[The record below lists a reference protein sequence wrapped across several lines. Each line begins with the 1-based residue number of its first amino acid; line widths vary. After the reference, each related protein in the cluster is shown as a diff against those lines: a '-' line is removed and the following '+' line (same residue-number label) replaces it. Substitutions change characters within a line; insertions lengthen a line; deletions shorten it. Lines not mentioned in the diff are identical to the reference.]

1 MKYSTIFLFG
11 LFGVL
16 VIGSNAGYS
25 DHYLLGIDILA
36 AALSAFLSLRL
47 WRWTVWKFGTPNRF
61 APYWSIAV
69 TVLLVIHCFL
79 QSYVI
84 FGPESTFNEYL
95 SAVLSR
101 FDYRLLL
108 LSLRP
113 EFIGVV
119 PAGCLTAIIVVL
131 LLSVPELYLRM
142 LRVKAWEQSVILQ
155 EKEEYVS
162 GLQSAGDS
170 ADEAFHS
177 SEYYLRAANS
187 HLDEAEKEFSL
198 NAYSPFWNQIEEAV
212 RSLSHAKS
220 DMSHVDNHV
229 NNYHSTLRQADSND
243 RFDSYHLVQFPLTNE
258 KITQLSSDANATT
271 NRMEKIVKKAL
282 RIFEFASIYE
292 SRRMN
297 TLLESGFVHLEAAIN
312 EMNAEIQREIDRLSS
327 SVHDVRFAVH
337 ELHSAVEE
345 CHQDVL
351 SRPPQIIYIDG
362 K

>member
-1 MKYSTIFLFG
+1 MKYSTILLFG

-25 DHYLLGIDILA
+25 DYYLLGIDILA

-47 WRWTVWKFGTPNRF
+47 WRWIVWKFDTPNRF

-69 TVLLVIHCFL
+69 TVFLVVHCFL
-79 QSYVI
+79 QLHLI

-95 SAVLSR
+95 SAVFSR

-113 EFIGVV
+113 DFIGVV
-119 PAGCLTAIIVVL
+119 PAGYLTAIIVVL
-131 LLSVPELYLRM
+131 LFNVPELYLRM

-170 ADEAFHS
+170 ADEAYHS
-177 SEYYLRAANS
+177 SEYYLREANS
-187 HLDEAEKEFSL
+187 YLDKAEKEFSL
-198 NAYSPFWNQIEEAV
+198 NAYSPFWSQIEEAV

-220 DMSHVDNHV
+220 NMSHVDNHV

-243 RFDSYHLVQFPLTNE
+243 RFGSYPLVQFPLTNE
-258 KITQLSSDANATT
+258 TITQLSSDANATT
-271 NRMEKIVKKAL
+271 TRMEKIVRKAL
-282 RIFEFASIYE
+282 RNYEFASIYE
-292 SRRMN
+292 SRRTN
-297 TLLESGFVHLEAAIN
+297 TLLELGFAHLEAAIN
-312 EMNAEIQREIDRLSS
+312 GMSAEIQGEIDRLSS
-327 SVHDVRFAVH
+327 SVHAVRSAVH
-337 ELHSAVEE
+337 KLHSAVEE
-345 CHQDVL
+345 YHQDVL
-351 SRPPQIIYIDG
+351 NRPPQIIYH
-362 K
+362 